1 MSYHYDRTVRMAD
14 TDASGVIYFASIQK
28 IALEAFEEFLL
39 SSGFELAKVML
50 SGPLLVPIVHVE
62 ADYLAPVYV
71 GELLR
76 VEMKLAKTGVTSFTL
91 KYNIFSS
98 EHDLVVATLA
108 MTHVVIAK
116 DSKKSVPIPQELLS
130 MLERARS

>member
-1 MSYHYDRTVRMAD
+1 VSYHYDRTVRMAD

>member
-1 MSYHYDRTVRMAD
+1 VSYHYDRTVRMAD
-14 TDASGVIYFASIQK
+14 TDASGVIYFAAVQK
-28 IALEAFEEFLL
+28 IALETFEDFLL
-39 SSGFELAKVML
+39 SSGYELAKMML
-50 SGPLLVPIVHVE
+50 SGPLLMPIVHVE
-62 ADYLAPVYV
+62 ADYLAPVHV

-76 VEMKLAKTGVTSFTL
+76 VEMKLAKTGVTSFVL

-108 MTHVVIAK
+108 ITHVVITK

-130 MLERARS
+130 ILERAKS

>member
-1 MSYHYDRTVRMAD
+1 MAD

>member
-1 MSYHYDRTVRMAD
+1 MAD
-14 TDASGVIYFASIQK
+14 TDASGVIYFASVQK
-28 IALEAFEEFLL
+28 IALEAFEDFLL
-39 SSGFELAKVML
+39 SSGFELAKMML
-50 SGPLLVPIVHVE
+50 SGPLLMPIVHVE

-71 GELLR
+71 GEMLR
-76 VEMKLAKTGVTSFTL
+76 VEMKLAKTGVTSFVI

-108 MTHVVIAK
+108 ITHVVIAK

-130 MLERARS
+130 MLERAKS

>member
-1 MSYHYDRTVRMAD
+1 MSCHYDRTVRMAD
-14 TDASGVIYFASIQK
+14 TDASGVIYFASVQK
-28 IALEAFEEFLL
+28 IALEAFEDFLL
-39 SSGFELAKVML
+39 SSGFELAKMML
-50 SGPLLVPIVHVE
+50 SGPLLMPIVHVE

-71 GELLR
+71 GEMLR
-76 VEMKLAKTGVTSFTL
+76 VEMKLAKTGVTSFVI

-108 MTHVVIAK
+108 ITHVVIAK

-130 MLERARS
+130 MLERAKS

>member
-14 TDASGVIYFASIQK
+14 TDASGVIYFASVQK
-28 IALEAFEEFLL
+28 IALEAFEDFLL
-39 SSGFELAKVML
+39 SSGFELAKMML
-50 SGPLLVPIVHVE
+50 SGPLLMPIVHVE

-71 GELLR
+71 GEMLR
-76 VEMKLAKTGVTSFTL
+76 VEMKLAKTGVTSFVI

-108 MTHVVIAK
+108 ITHVVIAK

-130 MLERARS
+130 MLERAKS